1 MPRVR
6 PAVPRRIRPALPTF
20 TLYGESGL
28 PAPVLLHIETIQSRS
43 SLYDWEIDT
52 HVHQGLHQV
61 VWVRRGP
68 VEAVLDETRTSAQ
81 GPVLIVIP
89 PGVVHAFR
97 FSPASDGHVLTL
109 DASRLAEGDAQ
120 DAGAALQRLFLAP
133 CMLPLEEIA
142 PDVARLQP
150 LFEALQA
157 EEDCA
162 ETVSAADRPVLRWLA
177 RAVVWRL
184 AQLAEV
190 TQQDAQRR
198 SGAALRRSLYTRW
211 VVLVEAHYLAHWPV
225 SRYAQQLGLS
235 TESLNRMVRSETGLN
250 AQAVLHARLVREAAR
265 RLVHV
270 AAPVSKLA
278 FELGFE
284 DPAYFCRFFKR
295 HMGVSPGDYRCQG
308 VIAGDAWALTAQR
321 AAPHSFRPAP
331 SSPPSSSPDSPAPPF
346 ACGAPRPRCRPSPQE
361 SDAADGSST
370 N

>member
-1 MPRVR
+1 MGRSLKRAAGDGVDEFCGAGPFGAVDKSRGILAFLSYIETLIRSLRVMPRVR
-6 PAVPRRIRPALPTF
+6 PAVPRRIRPSLPTF
-20 TLYGESGL
+20 SLYGESGGGT
-28 PAPVLLHIETIQSRS
+28 PALLHIETIQSRS
-43 SLYDWEIDT
+43 SLYDWEIET

-68 VEAVLDETRTSAQ
+68 VEAVLDECRTSAQ

-120 DAGAALQRLFLAP
+120 DAGSALQRLFHAP
-133 CMLPLEEIA
+133 CVLALEENSS
-142 PDVARLQP
+142 DVSRLQP

-157 EEDCA
+157 EEDCVEA
-162 ETVSAADRPVLRWLA
+162 VTESDRPVLRWLA

-184 AQLAEV
+184 AQLAEQA
-190 TQQDAQRR
+190 QQDAERR
-198 SGAALRRSLYTRW
+198 RGAATRRSLYTRW
-211 VVLVEAHYLAHWPV
+211 VVLVEAHHLEHWPV

-250 AQAVLHARLVREAAR
+250 AQAVLHARLVREAGR

-295 HMGVSPGDYRCQG
+295 HTGVSPSDYRNRVLQTLQ
-308 VIAGDAWALTAQR
+308 AGD
-321 AAPHSFRPAP
+321 S
-331 SSPPSSSPDSPAPPF
+331 
-346 ACGAPRPRCRPSPQE
+346 GE
-361 SDAADGSST
+361 
-370 N
+370 